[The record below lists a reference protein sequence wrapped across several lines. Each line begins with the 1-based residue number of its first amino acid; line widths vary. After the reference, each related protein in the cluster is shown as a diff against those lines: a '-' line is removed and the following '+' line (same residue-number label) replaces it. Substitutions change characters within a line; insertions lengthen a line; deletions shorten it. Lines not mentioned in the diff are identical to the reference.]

1 MYLKSLELHGFKSF
15 PEKTVLNFNAGTTV
29 IVGPNGSG
37 KSNITDAMRWVLG
50 ELSTKNIRGSKMEDV
65 IFIGA
70 DGHRPMGFAEVSVT
84 FDDTEEPRRLNSPYN
99 VVTVTRRYYR
109 AGESEYFINRKPCR
123 LKDIYELFLNTGIG
137 REGYSIIGQG
147 KIAEIISKKSD
158 DRRGIF
164 EETAGISKFRYK
176 KQESQKKLA
185 ECEDNM
191 VRITDIYTEIE
202 SRIGP
207 LERDAKKAR
216 RYLELYGEKKELDI
230 GIWRYDFEKLHGEI
244 EKTSADC
251 KMSEHELEMADD
263 RKNEYESK
271 NERLYNASVKN
282 KEESRRIYEEI
293 RDKTGLLH
301 VCENEISLTESE
313 ILHTDRMIED
323 GKAET
328 ERILLTVSTE
338 EEACGKYLDEEKK
351 SRALFDE
358 NEKEYKGFC
367 AEKAKKSEEKKS
379 KEKNIADKLETVR
392 SHEAELSELTVKL
405 EILKNTLSTNSK
417 RSETLSDEIEN
428 HEKELS
434 TLENE
439 AKRAQQGSLDFEN
452 AMRKAKK
459 DICDAEERA
468 TQKKAEISAEKES
481 LDTVI
486 SEIGALES
494 RIGAL
499 KRMSESFDGYNNSV
513 KYVMN
518 EAGAGRLTGIY
529 GPVSSLIGCDDKYII
544 AIETALG
551 ANLQNI
557 IVEDE
562 TSAKSAMYSL
572 KRSGSGRATF
582 YPVSTV
588 KSGKI
593 TDEVRRAAEYEGF
606 VGYADKLLKYDEKY
620 RGVIEYLLAR
630 IPIFKDIDSA
640 TSMARSLNWRVRAVT
655 LDGQQVNVGGSFTG
669 GSVKRDSG
677 VLSRNSHIKKL
688 ESDKEELLKEKAD
701 RENALKALAEE
712 LDEIESDKEVAE
724 GIYDI
729 NDALL
734 RSEKTAFEEKT
745 AKISVK
751 RALISDLKKDAD
763 GIAETNSRGSAEID
777 ILEASCKS
785 KKDIIEKLSAER
797 LDEDAECLLLEE
809 EIAVLTD
816 KCNALQIAMTENR
829 KDAEQALS
837 LASEATLKAERAR
850 ASVAE
855 KSAKEDEL
863 KEKIKNLESVAKQKK
878 EDADSLRLEIEKAES
893 LSRTLNDNELD
904 FERRI
909 NELRKKL
916 DELNS
921 KKELLFIAHTKNEN
935 KLENLNGESE
945 KMVNRLW
952 DEYELTTTTVVALDE
967 IPEVTEKSRPENFR
981 RLAELKSQIK
991 SLGHVNPESIE
1002 EYAKQKERYEY
1013 LKGQITDLN
1022 SSKGELEKII
1032 SSIEDE
1038 MRTMFVDTFN
1048 KVNDNFREVFK
1059 ELFGGGDA
1067 RISLSDPENPLTSG
1081 IEISAAPPGKMIK
1094 NLSLLSGGEQ
1104 AFVAIALLFA
1114 LIKVNPSPF
1123 CIFDEIEAALD
1134 EVNVSRVANYVKRY
1148 SKELQMIVISH
1159 RRGMME
1165 VADSLYGVTMP
1176 RRGVSKVFVLDVD
1189 SVSEKTAVDGSF
1201 VE

>member
-84 FDDTEEPRRLNSPYN
+84 FDDTEEPRRLNSPYSI
-99 VVTVTRRYYR
+99 VTVTRRYYR
-109 AGESEYFINRKPCR
+109 AGDSEYFINRKQCR

-137 REGYSIIGQG
+137 REGYSIVGQG

-185 ECEDNM
+185 ECETNM

-216 RYLELYGEKKELDI
+216 RYLELYGEKKDLDI
-230 GIWRYDFEKLHGEI
+230 GLWLYDSEKLRCEI

-251 KMSEHELEMADD
+251 RMSEHELEMADD
-263 RKNEYESK
+263 RKNEYEAK

-282 KEESRRIYEEI
+282 KEEARRIYEEI
-293 RDKTGLLH
+293 KDKTDILH
-301 VCENEISLTESE
+301 AVENEISLLESDIKHTEQA
-313 ILHTDRMIED
+313 IED
-323 GKAET
+323 GKAEID
-328 ERILLTVSTE
+328 RISLTVSNEETE
-338 EEACGKYLDEEKK
+338 NEKYLEAEKKAQDELAVNTKIYSELCAERYVKFEEKK
-351 SRALFDE
+351 A
-358 NEKEYKGFC
+358 
-367 AEKAKKSEEKKS
+367 
-379 KEKNIADKLETVR
+379 KEKDIADKLEIIR
-392 SHEAELSELTVKL
+392 GHEASLSELTVKL
-405 EILKNTLSTNSK
+405 EVLKNTLNSNSE
-417 RSETLSDEIEN
+417 RSENISREIET
-428 HEKELS
+428 HEKELKA
-434 TLENE
+434 LEKE
-439 AKRAQQGSLDFEN
+439 AENARLSYLSFEN
-452 AMRKAKK
+452 ALLKAKE
-459 DICDAEERA
+459 DINSADELLTR
-468 TQKKAEISAEKES
+468 KNAEISAERES
-481 LDTVI
+481 LSSVI
-486 SEIGALES
+486 SAVGALES

-518 EAGAGRLTGIY
+518 ESSSGRLTGIY
-529 GPVSSLIGCDDKYII
+529 GPVSSLISCDDKYII

-551 ANLQNI
+551 ANMQNI
-557 IVEDE
+557 IVKDE
-562 TSAKSAMYSL
+562 ASAKAAMYSL
-572 KRSGSGRATF
+572 KRTGSGRATF

-588 KSGKI
+588 KSGKM
-593 TDEVRRAAEYEGF
+593 TEEARRASEYSGF
-606 VGYADKLLKYDEKY
+606 VGYADKLIKYDTQYK
-620 RGVIEYLLAR
+620 GIIEYLLSR
-630 IPIFKDIDSA
+630 IPIFEDIDSA
-640 TSMARSLNWRVRAVT
+640 TAMARSLNWRVRAVT

-669 GSVKRDSG
+669 GSVKHDSG
-677 VLSRNSHIKKL
+677 VLSRNSHIRKL
-688 ESDKEELLKEKAD
+688 ESDKDALIEEKTE
-701 RENALKALAEE
+701 REETLRKLSSEFE
-712 LDEIESDKEVAE
+712 EIENDKAAAE
-724 GIYDI
+724 GIYDM
-729 NDALL
+729 NDALS
-734 RSEKTAFEEKT
+734 RSEKTSFEEKS

-751 RALISDLKKDAD
+751 KSLIADLKADAD
-763 GIAETNSRGSAEID
+763 GIVAMNSRGSADVEELENGCKGFKDLIVEISEERFAAD
-777 ILEASCKS
+777 IECTA
-785 KKDIIEKLSAER
+785 
-797 LDEDAECLLLEE
+797 LDE
-809 EIAVLTD
+809 EIGALSNR
-816 KCNALQIAMTENR
+816 CNAAQIAMAENR
-829 KDAEQALS
+829 KDAEQALM
-837 LASEATLKAERAR
+837 LANDAMLKAQNAR
-850 ASVAE
+850 QSIAE
-855 KSAKEDEL
+855 KQAKEEEL
-863 KEKIKNLESVAKQKK
+863 KKVIENKAILADNKKNEA
-878 EDADSLRLEIEKAES
+878 AGLRLELDNCEKK
-893 LSRTLNDNELD
+893 SRTLNDNDLD

-921 KKELLFIAHTKNEN
+921 QKETLFIAHTKNEN

-945 KMVNRLW
+945 KMISRLW
-952 DEYELTTTTVVALDE
+952 DEYELTATTATALDG
-967 IPEVTEKSRPENFR
+967 IPEITEKNRPESFK
-981 RLAELKSQIK
+981 RLAELKTQIK
-991 SLGHVNPESIE
+991 SLGHVNPDSIE
-1002 EYAKQKERYEY
+1002 EYTEQKERYEY
-1013 LKGQITDLN
+1013 LKGQIEDLN
-1022 SSKGELEKII
+1022 ASKSELEKII

-1038 MRTMFVDTFN
+1038 MRVMFVDTFN
-1048 KVNDNFREVFK
+1048 KVNDNFRDVFR

-1067 RISLSDPENPLTSG
+1067 RISLSDPDNPLTSG

-1176 RRGVSKVFVLDVD
+1176 RRGISKVFVLDVD
-1189 SVSEKTAVDGSF
+1189 SVSEKTAVDSTF